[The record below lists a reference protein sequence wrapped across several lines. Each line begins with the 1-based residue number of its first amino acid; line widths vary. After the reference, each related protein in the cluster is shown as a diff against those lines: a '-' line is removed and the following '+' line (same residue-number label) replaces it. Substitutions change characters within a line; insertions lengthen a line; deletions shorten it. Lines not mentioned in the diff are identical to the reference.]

1 MRATASNPDA
11 LKALEGRQAQLD
23 ACLLRDARDQGRRL
37 AKLRQRAKAGKPIDH
52 ALQQIDARLASSQA
66 LLEKRRAQPVTLN
79 YPESLPV
86 AEKRED
92 ILAALR
98 EHQIVVVAG
107 ETGSGKTTQ
116 LPKLCLELGLGRRGL
131 IGHTQPRRLAA
142 RSVATRLAEEL
153 EVPLGAQVGYQVRFT
168 DQTNDATLVKLMT
181 DGILL
186 AETQHD
192 PDLERYE
199 AIIIDEAHERS
210 LNIDFLL
217 GYLKRLTQ
225 RRPDL
230 KVIITSA
237 TIDVERFSRHFAQP
251 AAGNDNE
258 HGDSEP
264 RPAPVVQVSGRTY
277 PVELHYRPLVRD
289 ADDEEDRTLQEG
301 ILHAVE
307 EIEAIERDKRWFS
320 GPRDVLIFLPG
331 EREIRETADT
341 LRRADLRGTEIL
353 PLYARLSNAEQNRV
367 FQSHTGRR
375 IVLATNVA
383 ETSLTVPGIRY
394 VVDPGLVRISRY
406 SYRAKIQRLPI
417 EPVSQASADQRKGRC
432 GRISE
437 GVCIRLYSEQDYL
450 ARPAYTEPEIQRTN
464 LASVILSMLSLKLGD
479 IEAFP
484 FVDAPDSRFVKDGF
498 RLLFELGAVDEGNR
512 LSPLGRR
519 LARLPIDPRLARMVL
534 AAADQDCLRD
544 VLVVVSALSIQDPR
558 ERPADKRQAADQ
570 KHQQWND
577 PDSDFAAWLNLWN
590 GFEAAREALSGNRL
604 RRWCREQYLNYLR
617 LREWHDTFRQLRQL
631 LRDMDIQVPAAAPIA
646 LAGSQ
651 AAGAGEAD
659 PATTREAVR
668 RQQTAFHQALLSGLL
683 SNIGQLTE
691 NREYL
696 GARNRKFF
704 IHPGSGLAKKSPK
717 WLMAG
722 ELVET
727 SRLYARDVARIQPE
741 WIEPLA
747 SHLVK
752 RSYSEPHWEMKRAQV
767 VAFEQVTLFGLPIV
781 ARRKVHYGPIAP
793 VEARELFI
801 RRALVEGEYRTQA
814 AFFAHNRALIDEVE
828 DLEDRA
834 RKRDILVD
842 EETLFDFYDQRLPS
856 DIVNGKGFEHW
867 RRQAERDDPR
877 ILELDKASLMARQA
891 DEVSEEHYPDTL
903 TLKGVRY
910 PLSYHF
916 APGAEDDGVTLTVPA
931 AMLSQLPRQR
941 LEWLVPGLL
950 REKCIAL
957 LKSLPK
963 AVRRQVVPIPDWV
976 DAALET
982 LSPDDVPLSEALG
995 EFLRVKTGLRLSR
1008 EDWRSEQLEP
1018 HLVMNLRV
1026 VDHEGKELGQGR
1038 DPAALERR
1046 FAAAANAGAQALD
1059 AAGDTRQA
1067 VDDLPETPLAES
1079 RSTTQA
1085 GIRVAAYPA
1094 LVEQSDAKA
1103 KHDDRASAAA
1113 LAVELF
1119 DHPAKAHEA
1128 HRHGVKRLA
1137 MQRLP
1142 DQVKALKRLPGLE
1155 RCALLFAK
1163 VGSKAQLADD
1173 LVAAVFLHEIA
1184 FEPLPRSRQALTQRL
1199 DERRGELV
1207 AYGEGLVTTLH
1218 RALEGHLAVTQALK
1232 GNLSLSLALVYGDL
1246 KAQMQR
1252 LVHPGFV
1259 SEAGE
1264 WLQEYPRYMEAARI
1278 RLEKAPRER
1287 MRDQMLMQQ
1296 VQDFEARLANRRQA
1310 ERRDGWEDPALV
1322 EFAWWI
1328 EELRVS
1334 LFAQQLGTRMPV
1346 SAKRLE
1352 RRWAEITGRREA

>member
-1 MRATASNPDA
+1 MSTTTSDPALSRQQALITRQRALDGALLSDA
-11 LKALEGRQAQLD
+11 HRL
-23 ACLLRDARDQGRRL
+23 GRRL
-37 AKLRQRAKAGKPIDH
+37 EGLTRRARDGKPIDR
-52 ALQQIDARLASSQA
+52 ALREIDARLAESRA
-66 LLEKRRAQPVTLN
+66 RLERRRALPVTLD
-79 YPESLPV
+79 YPPALPV

-98 EHQIVVVAG
+98 EHPVVVVAG

-142 RSVATRLAEEL
+142 RSVASRLAEEL
-153 EVPLGAQVGYQVRFT
+153 AVPLGEQVGYQVRFT
-168 DQTNDATLVKLMT
+168 DQTNESTLVKLMT

-192 PDLERYE
+192 PDLSRYE

-217 GYLKRLTQ
+217 GYLKRLTA

-230 KVIITSA
+230 KIIITSA
-237 TIDVERFSRHFAQP
+237 TIDVDRFARHFARDD
-251 AAGNDNE
+251 GT
-258 HGDSEP
+258 
-264 RPAPVVQVSGRTY
+264 PAPVVQVSGRTY
-277 PVELHYRPLVRD
+277 PVEVRYRPLVREE
-289 ADDEEDRTLQEG
+289 DDEEDRTLQEG

-307 EIEAIERDKRWFS
+307 EIEAVEREQRWYS

-367 FQSHTGRR
+367 FQPHTGRR

-394 VVDPGLVRISRY
+394 VIDPGLVRISRY
-406 SYRAKIQRLPI
+406 SYRAKVQRLPV

-432 GRISE
+432 GRIAE
-437 GVCIRLYSEQDYL
+437 GVCIRLYSEEDYL
-450 ARPAYTEPEIQRTN
+450 GRPAYTEPEIQRTN

-484 FVDAPDSRFVKDGF
+484 FVDAPDSRFIKDGF
-498 RLLFELGAVDEGNR
+498 RLLFELGAVDTNNR
-512 LSPLGRR
+512 LTRMGRR

-534 AAADQDCLRD
+534 AGAEQACLRD
-544 VLVVVSALSIQDPR
+544 VLVVVSALAIQDPR

-577 PDSDFAAWLNLWN
+577 VDSDFIAWLNLWH
-590 GFEAAREALSGNRL
+590 GFEAARESLSGNRL
-604 RRWCREQYLNYLR
+604 RRWCRDNYLSYLR

-631 LRDMDIQVPAAAPIA
+631 LRDMDISVPAAGQLPARVPGDE
-646 LAGSQ
+646 AGV
-651 AAGAGEAD
+651 D
-659 PATTREAVR
+659 REAHR
-668 RQQTAFHQALLSGLL
+668 HAYATIHQALLAGLL
-683 SNIGQLTE
+683 SNLGQLVE

-696 GARNRKFF
+696 GARNRKFV
-704 IHPGSGLAKKSPK
+704 IHPGSGLARKSPK
-717 WLMAG
+717 WVMAG

-727 SRLYARDVARIQPE
+727 SRLFARDVARIQPE

-747 SHLVK
+747 GHLVK
-752 RSYSEPHWEMKRAQV
+752 RHYSEPHWEMKRAQV

-781 ARRKVHYGPIAP
+781 NRRKVHYGPIAP
-793 VEARELFI
+793 AQARELFI
-801 RRALVEGEYRTQA
+801 RRALVEGEYRTGA

-842 EETLFDFYDQRLPS
+842 EETLFDFYDQRLPE

-867 RRQAERDDPR
+867 RRQAERDDPNV
-877 ILELDKASLMARQA
+877 LKLDKAALMAREA
-891 DEVSEEHYPDTL
+891 DEVNAAQYPDTL
-903 TLKGVRY
+903 TLGGVSY
-910 PLSYHF
+910 PLGYHF

-931 AMLSQLPRQR
+931 AMLSQLPRHR

-963 AVRRQVVPIPDWV
+963 SVRRQVVPIPDWV
-976 DAALET
+976 DAALESLT
-982 LSPDDVPLSEALG
+982 PDDIPLTEALG
-995 EFLRVKTGLRLSR
+995 EFLRVKTGLRLAPD
-1008 EDWRSEQLEP
+1008 DWRTDQLEP
-1018 HLVMNLRV
+1018 HLIMNLRV
-1026 VDHEGKELGQGR
+1026 VDHEGRVLGQGR
-1038 DPAALERR
+1038 DLPALEKR
-1046 FAAAANAGAQALD
+1046 FAEAATAGARALD
-1059 AAGDTRQA
+1059 VAGDTA
-1067 VDDLPETPLAES
+1067 ETLEDLPETPLAES
-1079 RSTTQA
+1079 RTTTQA

-1094 LVEQSDAKA
+1094 LVERRD
-1103 KHDDRASAAA
+1103 AA

-1119 DHPAKAHEA
+1119 EHPDKAREA
-1128 HRHGVKRLA
+1128 HRQGVKRLA

-1142 DQVKALKRLPGLE
+1142 DQVKALRQLPGIE

-1163 VGSKAQLADD
+1163 VGSKRQFVDD
-1173 LVAAVFLHEIA
+1173 VVEAVFLHEIA
-1184 FEPLPRSRQALTQRL
+1184 VDPLPRSREALAARI
-1199 DERRGELV
+1199 DERRADLV
-1207 AYGEGLVTTLH
+1207 AYGESLLPIVQ
-1218 RALEGHLAVTQALK
+1218 RALEGHLAVTKAMK
-1232 GNLSLSLALVYGDL
+1232 GNLSLSLALVYNDL
-1246 KAQMQR
+1246 KAQLQR
-1252 LVHPGFV
+1252 LVHPGFI

-1264 WLQEYPRYMEAARI
+1264 WIAEYPRYMEAAAI

-1287 MRDQMLMQQ
+1287 MRDQMLMQE
-1296 VQDFEARLANRRQA
+1296 VQDFESRLTQRREA
-1310 ERRDGWEDPALV
+1310 ERRGGHEDPALL
-1322 EFAWWI
+1322 EFRWWI

-1346 SAKRLE
+1346 SVKRLE
-1352 RRWAEITGRREA
+1352 RHWAEITGKRPG